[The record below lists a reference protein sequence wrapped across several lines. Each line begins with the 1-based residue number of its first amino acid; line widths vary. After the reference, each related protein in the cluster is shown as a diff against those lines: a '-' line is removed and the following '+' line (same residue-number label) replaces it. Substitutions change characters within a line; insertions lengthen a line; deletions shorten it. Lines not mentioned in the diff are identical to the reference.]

1 MSHRDEFTFCPQCAT
16 RLEEKLHLGEMRPV
30 CPVCGWVH
38 YLDPKVACAAL
49 LVQEGRVLLVRR
61 SMQPHRGLWSLPA
74 GFMNAYERAEEA
86 VVREV
91 REETGLET
99 RVERLFDL
107 FSGREHP
114 RGADLFLVYL
124 VWQTGGT
131 LAAGDDA
138 SEAAWFPLDQL
149 PGLAFASTQKILSAA
164 RSLS

>member
-1 MSHRDEFTFCPQCAT
+1 M
-16 RLEEKLHLGEMRPV
+16 
-30 CPVCGWVH
+30 
-38 YLDPKVACAAL
+38 
-49 LVQEGRVLLVRR
+49 VRR

-74 GFMNAYERAEEA
+74 GFMNAHERAEEA

-99 RVERLFDL
+99 RVERFFDL

-124 VWQTGGT
+124 VQQTGGT

-138 SEAAWFPLDQL
+138 SEAAWFPLEQL
-149 PGLAFASTQKILSAA
+149 PALAFTSTQKILSAA